1 MSVKTTK
8 LGALHTT
15 ALSLS
20 RSLALL
26 EQLKLSVGMSI
37 ILTLTFELVK
47 YSTVYMYML
56 QVKIKFRL
64 KLLKRLAYSGKWTW
78 LKLAWLAQLEGHRS
92 SEREVAG
99 SNPSWTHTQGFK

>member
-1 MSVKTTK
+1 MSVNTTK

-20 RSLALL
+20 RSMALL
-26 EQLKLSVGMSI
+26 EQLKLSVGVSI

-47 YSTVYMYML
+47 CSTVYML

-64 KLLKRLAYSGKWTW
+64 KFLKRLAYSGKWT
-78 LKLAWLAQLEGHRS
+78 S
-92 SEREVAG
+92 S
-99 SNPSWTHTQGFK
+99 

>member
-20 RSLALL
+20 RSMALL

-47 YSTVYMYML
+47 YSTVYML
-56 QVKIKFRL
+56 QV
-64 KLLKRLAYSGKWTW
+64 
-78 LKLAWLAQLEGHRS
+78 
-92 SEREVAG
+92 
-99 SNPSWTHTQGFK
+99 

>member
-1 MSVKTTK
+1 MIVKTTK

-20 RSLALL
+20 QSMALL

-37 ILTLTFELVK
+37 ILTLTFELVN
-47 YSTVYMYML
+47 YSTVYML

-64 KLLKRLAYSGKWTW
+64 KFLKRLAYGGKWT
-78 LKLAWLAQLEGHRS
+78 S
-92 SEREVAG
+92 S
-99 SNPSWTHTQGFK
+99 